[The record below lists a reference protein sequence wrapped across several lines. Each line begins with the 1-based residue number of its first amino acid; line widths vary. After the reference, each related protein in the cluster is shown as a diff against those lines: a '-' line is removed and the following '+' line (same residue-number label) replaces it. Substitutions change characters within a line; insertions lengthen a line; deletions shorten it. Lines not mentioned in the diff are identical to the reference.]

1 MKTLFA
7 LTLAT
12 FTATAAET
20 FDTVIAN
27 GRAMDPETELDAIR
41 HIGISGGVIKSISKT
56 PLKGK
61 AVIDAK
67 DLVVAPGFVDLHQ
80 HGQGPEDYP
89 YKAMDGVTTALEL
102 EVGTADVDLWYKLRE
117 EKTPINFGV
126 SIGHIPVRISVMGD
140 RPAFLPPADSRG
152 AKQRA
157 SLKQI
162 EEIKRKIEHGLRRG
176 AVAVGF
182 GLQYTPEATQWEAL
196 EIFRVAAKYNAS
208 CHVHMRSKG
217 LASGLNIYTAV
228 QEVIALSA
236 ISGAPGHIVH
246 IQSTGNLTTPKL
258 IEMIAGAQ
266 KRGLDVSCEVY
277 PYTAGM
283 TDIKSAIFDP
293 GWQERARITYN
304 NLQWVATGERLTKE
318 TFEKYR
324 KEGGKVIVHANP
336 ESLVREVVSHPITMI
351 ASDGF
356 KGHPRNAG
364 CFSRIL
370 GKYVRENK
378 DLSLMLALKKCS
390 YWPAKRLEKCAPNFM
405 NKGRIRVGADADLIV
420 FDAKTIIDK
429 STFTNADQYSTGIK
443 YTLVNGVPVVKNGRF
458 QKNTFPGM
466 AARGQIR

>member
-27 GRAMDPETELDAIR
+27 GRVMDPATELDAIR

-61 AVIDAK
+61 TVIDAK

-117 EKTPINFGV
+117 GKTPINFGV

-157 SLKQI
+157 TPEQLAAIKQ
-162 EEIKRKIEHGLRRG
+162 KIEHGLRRG

-196 EIFRVAAKYNAS
+196 EVFHVAAKYKAS

-217 LASGLNIYTAV
+217 LATGLNIYTAV
-228 QEVIALSA
+228 HEVIALSA

-258 IEMIAGAQ
+258 IEMVAAAK

-293 GWQERARITYN
+293 GWQSRAKISYN
-304 NLQWVATGERLTKE
+304 NLQWVATGERLTKA

-324 KEGGKVIVHANP
+324 KQGGKVIVHANP
-336 ESLVREVVSHPITMI
+336 ESLVRKVVSSPITMI

-356 KGHPRNAG
+356 MGHPRNAG

-390 YWPAKRLEKCAPNFM
+390 LWPAQRLEKCAPIFKK
-405 NKGRIRVGADADLIV
+405 KGRVQVGADADLIV
-420 FDAKTIIDK
+420 FNAAKIIDHA
-429 STFTNADQYSTGIK
+429 TFTDAAKFSSGIQ
-443 YTLVNGVPVVKNGRF
+443 YTLIHGVPVVKNGKF
-458 QKNTFPGM
+458 QKAVFPGK
-466 AARGQIR
+466 AARGTVR

>member
-1 MKTLFA
+1 MKTWIALLFA
-7 LTLAT
+7 AFFVTG
-12 FTATAAET
+12 AET
-20 FDTVIAN
+20 YDTVISN
-27 GRAMDPETELDAIR
+27 GRVIDPSTELDAIR
-41 HIGISGGVIKSISKT
+41 HVGISKGTIRTISKN
-56 PLKGK
+56 PLKGNS
-61 AVIDAK
+61 VIDASG
-67 DLVVAPGFVDLHQ
+67 LVVAPGIIDMHQ
-80 HGQGPEDYP
+80 HGQMSEDYP

-102 EVGTADVDLWYKLRE
+102 EVGTADIDLWYNIRKG
-117 EKTPINFGV
+117 KTPINFGV

-140 RPAFLPPADSRG
+140 QPAFLPPADSRG

-157 SLKQI
+157 TPKQI
-162 EEIKRKIEHGLRRG
+162 GEIKKKIEHGLRRG

-196 EIFRVAAKYNAS
+196 EVFRIAGKYKAS
-208 CHVHMRSKG
+208 CHVHIRNKG
-217 LASGLNIYTAV
+217 TDSGLNIYTAV
-228 QEVIALSA
+228 HEVIALSA

-246 IQSTGNLTTPKL
+246 IQSTGNLVTPKL
-258 IEMIAGAQ
+258 IEMIASAR
-266 KRGLDVSCEVY
+266 KHGLDVSCEVY

-293 GWQERARITYN
+293 GWQKRAKISYN
-304 NLQWVATGERLTKE
+304 NLQWVATGDRLTKQ

-336 ESLVREVVSHPITMI
+336 ESLVREVVSHPVTMI

-390 YWPAKRLEKCAPNFM
+390 YWPAKRLEKCAPIFK
-405 NKGRIRVGADADLIV
+405 NKGRIKVGADADLIV

-429 STFTNADQYSTGIK
+429 STFTNAAQYSSGIK
-443 YTLVNGVPVVKNGRF
+443 FTLVNGVAIVKNGEF
-458 QKNTFPGM
+458 QKNIFPGK

>member
-27 GRAMDPETELDAIR
+27 GRVMDPATELDAIR
-41 HIGISGGVIKSISKT
+41 HIGISGGIIKSISKT

-61 AVIDAK
+61 TVIDAK

-117 EKTPINFGV
+117 GKTPINFGV

-157 SLKQI
+157 TPEQLAA
-162 EEIKRKIEHGLRRG
+162 IKKKIEHGLRRG

-196 EIFRVAAKYNAS
+196 EVFHVAAKYKAS

-217 LASGLNIYTAV
+217 LATGLNIYTAV
-228 QEVIALSA
+228 HEVIALSA

-258 IEMIAGAQ
+258 IEMVVAAKQ
-266 KRGLDVSCEVY
+266 RGWMC
-277 PYTAGM
+277 
-283 TDIKSAIFDP
+283 
-293 GWQERARITYN
+293 RA
-304 NLQWVATGERLTKE
+304 
-318 TFEKYR
+318 
-324 KEGGKVIVHANP
+324 
-336 ESLVREVVSHPITMI
+336 
-351 ASDGF
+351 
-356 KGHPRNAG
+356 
-364 CFSRIL
+364 
-370 GKYVRENK
+370 
-378 DLSLMLALKKCS
+378 KCT
-390 YWPAKRLEKCAPNFM
+390 RT
-405 NKGRIRVGADADLIV
+405 R
-420 FDAKTIIDK
+420 
-429 STFTNADQYSTGIK
+429 
-443 YTLVNGVPVVKNGRF
+443 
-458 QKNTFPGM
+458 
-466 AARGQIR
+466 RG

>member
-1 MKTLFA
+1 MKYLILSLCLGFTL
-7 LTLAT
+7 
-12 FTATAAET
+12 TAAT
-20 FDTVIAN
+20 YDLAILN
-27 GRAMDPETELDAIR
+27 GRVMDPESGLDAIR
-41 HIGISGGVIKSISKT
+41 QIGISSGVIRKISKT
-56 PLKGK
+56 PIRAKTIINAKGLI
-61 AVIDAK
+61 VT
-67 DLVVAPGFVDLHQ
+67 PGIIDLHQ
-80 HGQGPEDYP
+80 HGQGAEDYP

-102 EVGTADVDLWYKLRE
+102 EVGTADVDLWYKIRK

-126 SIGHIPVRISVMGD
+126 SVGHIPVRISVMGD
-140 RPAFLPPADSRG
+140 QPAFLPPADSRG

-157 SLKQI
+157 TPKQI
-162 EEIKRKIEHGLRRG
+162 EEIKRKIEYGLQRG

-196 EIFRVAAKYNAS
+196 EVFRVASKYNAS

-217 LASGLNIYTAV
+217 QSSGLNIYTAL

-246 IQSTGNLTTPKL
+246 IQSTGNLTTPQL
-258 IEMIAGAQ
+258 IEMIADAQ
-266 KRGLDVSCEVY
+266 KRGLDISCEVY

-293 GWQERARITYN
+293 GWQERAKISFN
-304 NLQWVATGERLTKE
+304 NLQWVATGKRLTRE

-390 YWPAKRLEKCAPNFM
+390 YWPAKRLEKCAPAFK
-405 NKGRIRVGADADLIV
+405 NKGRIKVGADADLII

-429 STFTNADQYSTGIK
+429 STFTNAAQYSSGIK
-443 YTLVNGVPVVKNGRF
+443 YTLVNGVAVVKDGQF
-458 QKNTFPGM
+458 QKDTFPGRS
-466 AARGQIR
+466 ARGQIR

>member
-12 FTATAAET
+12 MAATAAET

-27 GRAMDPETELDAIR
+27 GRVMDPATELDAIR
-41 HIGISGGVIKSISKT
+41 HIGISGGIIKSISKT

-61 AVIDAK
+61 TIIDAK

-80 HGQGPEDYP
+80 HGQGSEDYP

-117 EKTPINFGV
+117 GKTPINFGV

-157 SLKQI
+157 TPEQLAA
-162 EEIKRKIEHGLRRG
+162 IKKKIEHGLRRG

-196 EIFRVAAKYNAS
+196 EVFRVAAKYKAS

-217 LASGLNIYTAV
+217 LATGLNIYTAV
-228 QEVIALSA
+228 HEVIALSA

-258 IEMIAGAQ
+258 IEMVAAAK

-293 GWQERARITYN
+293 GWQSRAKISYN
-304 NLQWVATGERLTKE
+304 NLQWVATGERLTKA

-324 KEGGKVIVHANP
+324 KQGGKVIVHANP
-336 ESLVREVVSHPITMI
+336 ESLVRQVVAHPATMI

-356 KGHPRNAG
+356 MGHPRNAG
-364 CFSRIL
+364 CYSRIL

-390 YWPAKRLEKCAPNFM
+390 LWPAQRLEKCAPIFEK
-405 NKGRIRVGADADLIV
+405 KGRVQVGADADLII
-420 FDAKTIIDK
+420 FDAAKIIDRA
-429 STFTNADQYSTGIK
+429 TFTDAAKFSSGIK
-443 YTLVNGVPVVKNGRF
+443 YTLIHGVPVVKGGKF
-458 QKNTFPGM
+458 QKNVFPGK
-466 AARGQIR
+466 AARGKIR